1 MATLELLLTLAWVVG
16 SVLVGSYFAGR
27 ALPLR
32 LVLPIFALATAL
44 LAFLAYRWYQ
54 SHVDYCRDSPEVAAG
69 GDALSCL
76 EPGNWAAF
84 NAAYAALLLAELG
97 LTVFLAAGLVNRWK
111 RQRHSAR
118 VATH

>member
-1 MATLELLLTLAWVVG
+1 MATLELLLTIAWVVA

-32 LVLPIFALATAL
+32 LVLPIFALGTAL

-54 SHVDYCRDSPEVAAG
+54 SHVDSCKDSPEVAAG

-97 LTVFLAAGLVNRWK
+97 LAVFLTAGFVHR
-111 RQRHSAR
+111 RRPQRRSAR